1 MRYLRFILP
10 CAVLLAGCDRSA
22 KQQLRELAR
31 ADSLRTDSL
40 VAIKNDLLN
49 EVMASTQFVNSLNT
63 ELAKLKSQRPSRL
76 SPTLTGESDIASIKE
91 ERAKVAQRIAAL
103 VARLDSSE
111 QRVASLRARASKL
124 AKHDSTLI
132 VQVAQYETTIGE
144 LRANV
149 ERQRAEYEATI
160 AEQGRRIA
168 ALTSRVDTMTRENV
182 VLAGERTALKDTVG
196 ALTEQ
201 QNTAYYIVGT
211 KDELIKAGVLVEE
224 GHKRLFLVGSR
235 QVSMARDLDPSK
247 FTRIDR
253 TRDRV
258 INFPAGEY
266 TIFSR
271 QNPEYATPFAS
282 KDGKLSGG
290 LRIDQPERFWE
301 ASKFLVIV
309 RG

>member
-1 MRYLRFILP
+1 
-10 CAVLLAGCDRSA
+10 VLLAGCDRSA

-63 ELAKLKSQRPSRL
+63 ELAKLKSRGSSQLRPE
-76 SPTLTGESDIASIKE
+76 LTRESDLAAIKE
-91 ERAKVAQRIAAL
+91 ERADVARRITAL

-111 QRVASLRARASKL
+111 RRVASLRARASKL
-124 AKHDSTLI
+124 AMHDSTLI
-132 VQVAQYETTIGE
+132 AQVAQYERTIGE
-144 LRANV
+144 LRTTA
-149 ERQRAEYEATI
+149 EQQRAEYEATI
-160 AEQGRRIA
+160 AEQGQRIA

-182 VLAGERTALKDTVG
+182 VLAGERTALADTVG
-196 ALTEQ
+196 ALTAQ
-201 QNTAYYIVGT
+201 QNTAYYIVGS

-290 LRIDQPERFWE
+290 LRIDDPEQFWE
-301 ASKFLVIV
+301 SSKFLVIV